1 MLSAA
6 IYFLLLTIYY
16 HQNVIMKKSVKKTNL
31 SQSVDIRSQDG
42 SGWLY
47 SDIVKDH
54 FFNPRNFMHYG
65 EEAKF
70 KFNGMGRV
78 GSPACGDEM
87 VLWLKVDSKTEK
99 IKDCR
104 WRTFGCG
111 SAIASTSVLSE
122 MIVEKGG
129 MKIEDALKI
138 RPQDI
143 LARLG
148 GLPDRKVHC
157 SVLGDK
163 ALQAAINDYFR
174 NTNQHAR
181 VVTAGS
187 KIIDADL
194 KVTDHDIEE
203 AVLEGA
209 QTLED
214 LQKKLKIG
222 IINQESIPQIEE
234 LLRFYQEKYYG

>member
-1 MLSAA
+1 M
-6 IYFLLLTIYY
+6 
-16 HQNVIMKKSVKKTNL
+16 NKKVVKTKDLENP
-31 SQSVDIRSQDG
+31 VDIRSDDG

-47 SDIVKDH
+47 SDIVKEH
-54 FFNPRNFMHYG
+54 FFNPKNFMRDG
-65 EEAKF
+65 EEVSF

-87 VLWLKVDSKTEK
+87 VIWIYVESDPLVGTQGKSEK

-122 MIVEKGG
+122 MLVEKGG
-129 MKIEDALKI
+129 MSIDDAIQIK
-138 RPQDI
+138 PQDI

-148 GLPDRKVHC
+148 GLPARKVHC

-163 ALQAAINDYFR
+163 ALLAAVNDYFR
-174 NTNQHAR
+174 NTNQHNR
-181 VVTAGS
+181 VITVGA
-187 KIIDADL
+187 KIIDKKL
-194 KVTDHDIEE
+194 NITDKDIEE

-209 QTLED
+209 KTLGEV
-214 LQKKLKIG
+214 QAKLKVG
-222 IINQESIPQIEE
+222 VGDTEAIPAIEE
-234 LLRFYQEKYYG
+234 LIKFYFEKYYGN